1 MNKHSLWTELNL
13 NWNSGALFNVQPSHA
28 EQLLGILKKGEARG
42 GVKDGGFYILEWGCA
57 KGKRWILKG

>member
-42 GVKDGGFYILEWGCA
+42 GELKMEVFTFWSGGVLKERGGF
-57 KGKRWILKG
+57 